1 MTFQEQI
8 KALPEAERVKFF
20 CALMTVVDA
29 GYAAGV
35 PPIEL
40 ATENGCVRTSRRN
53 AQGAQQMTMT
63 KEQFEALIALLA
75 QIEAT
80 GKTNGK
86 PRLGLAGA
94 EEAFFTIQEFV
105 SQLEKELSK

>member
-1 MTFQEQI
+1 MTI
-8 KALPEAERVKFF
+8 
-20 CALMTVVDA
+20 
-29 GYAAGV
+29 
-35 PPIEL
+35 
-40 ATENGCVRTSRRN
+40 
-53 AQGAQQMTMT
+53 T
-63 KEQFEALIALLA
+63 KEQFEVLFALLA

>member
-1 MTFQEQI
+1 MAI
-8 KALPEAERVKFF
+8 
-20 CALMTVVDA
+20 
-29 GYAAGV
+29 
-35 PPIEL
+35 
-40 ATENGCVRTSRRN
+40 
-53 AQGAQQMTMT
+53 T
-63 KEQFEALIALLA
+63 KEQFEVLIALLA
-75 QIEAT
+75 QIKAT